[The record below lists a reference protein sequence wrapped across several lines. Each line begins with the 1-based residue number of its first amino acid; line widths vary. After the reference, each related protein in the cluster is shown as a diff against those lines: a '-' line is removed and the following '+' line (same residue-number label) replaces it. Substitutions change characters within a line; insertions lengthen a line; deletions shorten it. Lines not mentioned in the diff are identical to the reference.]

1 MISGELY
8 YPLYFLMVTLAT
20 LYVGF
25 NKGYSKYLKNSEFPI
40 GALLLT
46 VILIVFIGF
55 RPHHRIFTDMSNYIL
70 MWDREFGAPF
80 SFDYAAQNI
89 IFDNIFR
96 LMASQKMGI
105 TSLFFLMSAIYF
117 GCIFVASYKIFPK
130 NTFFAFVVYL
140 AAFSTLS
147 YGTNGIKAGVASSI
161 FLLAIAYK
169 NNWIISAFFAF
180 LSYGFHHSMEVPI
193 IIFYLGR
200 FVRIQWSLLFWLF
213 CLILAALHITAA
225 QTFFAGLGDEG
236 AAKYMLVDGGGFWV
250 SSSFRFDF
258 VIYSIIP
265 IFIGL
270 WLMRK
275 FDVRDEEYLS
285 LLKLYILC
293 NSFWL
298 LCMYAD
304 FSNRIAYLSWF
315 LYPIVLI
322 YPYLKLDMFNGQG
335 GAVYKI
341 ALGHLAFSLF
351 MFFIFYGT
359 QYIS

>member
-8 YPLYFLMVTLAT
+8 YPVYFLIVTIAT
-20 LYVGF
+20 IFVGF
-25 NKGYSKYLKNSEFPI
+25 SRGYTNYIKKSEFPV
-40 GALLLT
+40 GTLLLAIFL
-46 VILIVFIGF
+46 VVFVGL

-70 MWDREFGAPF
+70 VWDREFGAPF
-80 SFDYAAQNI
+80 SFNLNTDNI

-96 LMASQKMGI
+96 FMASQQMGI
-105 TSLFFLMSAIYF
+105 TSLFLLMSAIYF
-117 GCIFVASYKIFPK
+117 GCIFVACYKMFPK
-130 NTFFAFVVYL
+130 NTFFAFIVYL

-147 YGTNGIKAGVASSI
+147 YGTNGIKAGAAASI
-161 FLLAIAYK
+161 FLLAVAYK
-169 NNWIISAFFAF
+169 NNWLLSAFFAL

-193 IIFYLGR
+193 IIFYTGR
-200 FVRIQWSLLFWLF
+200 FIKFKWSLWFWLF
-213 CLILAALHITAA
+213 SLLLASLHVTAA
-225 QTFFAGLGDEG
+225 QAFFAGLGD
-236 AAKYMLVDGGGFWV
+236 ASAVIYMLVDGGGFWV

-258 VIYSIIP
+258 LIYSVVPII
-265 IFIGL
+265 IGC
-270 WLMRK
+270 WLIRK
-275 FDVRDEEYLS
+275 YNVRDEDYLS

-322 YPYLKLDMFNGQG
+322 YPYLKLDIFNGQG
-335 GAVYKI
+335 KAVYKV

-351 MFFIFYGT
+351 MFFIYYGSEYT
-359 QYIS
+359 R